1 MKDGTIFSGDFS
13 ILHNNDGS
21 FGKIDMETSL
31 IRYSGERFLEI
42 ELLLDRT
49 TGLKIPNSAI
59 ANKAFYKIP
68 KEFATYDG
76 EKPRKSAS

>member
-1 MKDGTIFSGDFS
+1 MNKEMESELDGRKSIRFRFLKDGTIFSGDFS

-49 TGLKIPNSAI
+49 TGLKIRI
-59 ANKAFYKIP
+59 Q
-68 KEFATYDG
+68 
-76 EKPRKSAS
+76 R